1 MNKTKAFINTVVIL
15 AILFYV
21 AGCTILTVEQAIDY
35 TSRASKLRY
44 SFDILQSEHTGD
56 QQMATLRNQFDNED
70 KLLQT
75 AINKTDRLDDI
86 PTPNAEQQSI
96 CEKHL
101 AAMNKLFTDA
111 TGLYPSPT
119 LSGSA
124 SHANPSAIPFPPP
137 SDDDIAI
144 DAAPANNTTQEIQFG
159 NQGQQGVTNITET
172 PTPPPPPIISPPIL

>member
-21 AGCTILTVEQAIDY
+21 AGCAVLTFDQHNDY
-35 TSRASKLRY
+35 VTRSSKLRE

-70 KLLQT
+70 KLLDT
-75 AINKTDRLDDI
+75 AINKKNYRGEI
-86 PTPNAEQQSI
+86 PTLQADQQNI

-119 LSGSA
+119 LSGSD
-124 SHANPSAIPFPPP
+124 SHAIPIPPP
-137 SDDDIAI
+137 TDDDIAI
-144 DAAPANNTTQEIQFG
+144 ESAPANNTTQEIQFM
-159 NQGQQGVTNITET
+159 NQGQQGATNITQQQQ
-172 PTPPPPPIISPPIL
+172 IQQIQ